1 MRILPR
7 PIATAALA
15 ATLLAGGRSAPLA
28 GRQVTRQVAMSAQD
42 TVVVGARPRTYELHI
57 PRAGAGAP
65 RPLLIALHGAGDNT
79 RDFRLGTAI
88 DTVADRAGFLVAY
101 PAAWPGSQRR
111 WALRCG
117 SCTEADAAGIDDV
130 AFVHAV
136 IDSVDAIAPVDRHRI
151 YVIGFS
157 MGAQL
162 AYVIGCAMPETVAG
176 IGVVGI
182 LFPARLRDACAR
194 SPAVPA
200 AIMVGTADPAAP
212 WEGRMAGREPMLR
225 PDSTAAWLARRNGC
239 AGRMATDTIPA
250 RDRSGQLIQ
259 RYTWAECP
267 GGAEVRLYRLE
278 GERHLWPFYNLNASS
293 ELATFLLR
301 FRRE

>member
-1 MRILPR
+1 MPGLPV
-7 PIATAALA
+7 IASLAALA
-15 ATLLAGGRSAPLA
+15 AGLLAGGPATPLPAQQA
-28 GRQVTRQVAMSAQD
+28 GRQVAFSASD
-42 TVVVGARPRTYELHI
+42 TIVVGGRPRAYELHV

-65 RPLLIALHGAGDNT
+65 RPLLIALHGAGDNP

-88 DTVADRAGFLVAY
+88 DTVADRAGFVVAY
-101 PAAWPGSQRR
+101 PAAWSGSQRR

-117 SCTEADAAGIDDV
+117 ACTEADAAGIDDV
-130 AFVHAV
+130 EFVRAV
-136 IDSVDAIAPVDRHRI
+136 IDSVAAIVPVDRHRI
-151 YVIGFS
+151 YVVGFS

-162 AYVIGCAMPETVAG
+162 AYVIGCAMPETIAG

-182 LFPARLRDACAR
+182 LFPERLRDSCR
-194 SPAVPA
+194 GTPPVPA

-212 WEGRMAGREPMLR
+212 WEGRMSARERMLR

-239 AGRMATDTIPA
+239 AGTMSLDTIPA
-250 RDRSGQLIQ
+250 RDRSAQLIQ
-259 RYTWAECP
+259 RYAWAECP

-278 GERHLWPFYNLNASS
+278 GERHFWPFYNLNASS